1 MRATRTITASLAAVL
16 GAAAIAG
23 PAAADSHTQPDSWY
37 AGKSTIEGSKHSG
50 QQGAND
56 SAKAN
61 VYVPPADT
69 SSDTLARA
77 NDSAKANVYVPP
89 ADTSSD
95 TLARANDS
103 AKANVYVPPADTSSD
118 TLARANDSAKA
129 NVYVPPAD
137 TSSDTLARAND
148 SAKAN
153 VYVPPN
159 PQPIQRH
166 VPAASASSWDFD
178 WGSAGIGIAGAIGAF
193 LIALG
198 GAAGLRRRRQIQSVT
213 G

>member
-1 MRATRTITASLAAVL
+1 MRTTRTITALLAAVL
-16 GAAAIAG
+16 GAAALAG
-23 PAAADSHTQPDSWY
+23 PAAADSHKQPDSWY

-61 VYVPPADT
+61 VYVPPAAV
-69 SSDTLARA
+69 SDTVA
-77 NDSAKANVYVPP
+77 P
-89 ADTSSD
+89 
-95 TLARANDS
+95 
-103 AKANVYVPPADTSSD
+103 
-118 TLARANDSAKA
+118 
-129 NVYVPPAD
+129 
-137 TSSDTLARAND
+137 AND

-159 PQPIQRH
+159 PQPIQRR
-166 VPAASASSWDFD
+166 VPAASASSWGFD
-178 WGSAGIGIAGAIGAF
+178 WGSAGIGAVAIGAF

-198 GAAGLRRRRQIQSVT
+198 GAAGLRRRRQIQPAAT

>member
-1 MRATRTITASLAAVL
+1 MRTTRTITASLAAVL
-16 GAAAIAG
+16 GAAALAG
-23 PAAADSHTQPDSWY
+23 PAAA
-37 AGKSTIEGSKHSG
+37 G

-61 VYVPPADT
+61 VYVPPAALST
-69 SSDTLARA
+69 AAPVVLPVAWGGPA

-89 ADTSSD
+89 AALSTAAPVA
-95 TLARANDS
+95 LPVAWGGPANNS
-103 AKANVYVPPADTSSD
+103 AKANVYVPPAA
-118 TLARANDSAKA
+118 L
-129 NVYVPPAD
+129 YPA
-137 TSSDTLARAND
+137 APAND

-159 PQPIQRH
+159 PQPINRH
-166 VPAASASSWDFD
+166 ARAANASSSGFD
-178 WGSAGIGIAGAIGAF
+178 WGSAGIGAAAVIGAF

-198 GAAGLRRRRQIQSVT
+198 GAAGLRRRRQIQPAAT